1 MVRRGWTTNFTTSA
15 TMISCAILF
24 IVGGISYFFIEDE
37 GNPYQLGFL
46 SVIVPCLCIIGFFY
60 SRDFMGKIFTL
71 DMNEIRRRFPRISQ
85 VKDTNT
91 VRENNELSETVFY
104 EMVSD
109 LEKKG
114 MVEARSKRWSRISMR
129 ELNVKIG
136 FTSGGSSYRT
146 DLDKVYLNITIIN
159 KKFSQR
165 SDPDEFLL
173 VSKMIEDYLS

>member
-1 MVRRGWTTNFTTSA
+1 
-15 TMISCAILF
+15 
-24 IVGGISYFFIEDE
+24 
-37 GNPYQLGFL
+37 
-46 SVIVPCLCIIGFFY
+46 
-60 SRDFMGKIFTL
+60 MGKIFTL